1 MQTIAL
7 LFGGASSEHSVSCVT
22 ALGVYQAIDKSKYR
36 VVPIGITKSGLFV
49 NQAIDLNWKLAD
61 LPQVSESAARVLLQ
75 PGSSVIE
82 IAGER
87 IQLDLVFPVLHGP
100 NGEDGS
106 VQGLIQLMG
115 LPYAGNGVLASALA
129 MEKSKAKGVFRDAG
143 LQVAKELV
151 IERTNWSLSKDAELA
166 RAIEFADGHV
176 FVKPSRSGSSVGVT
190 LVKEPNQLEAAIEL
204 ALSLDQ
210 TALVEKRIYGREVE
224 CAVLEKPNGE
234 LVVSLAGEIVVTGR
248 EFYDFEAKYLDG
260 GAELRVPTNL
270 SDAELSQMHELAVKA
285 FRALGCSGLA
295 RTDFFL
301 TDSGFV
307 LTEVNTMPG
316 FTPISMY
323 PSLFAASGIAYPE
336 LVETLIQTGF
346 ARGTDPR

>member
-22 ALGVYQAIDKSKYR
+22 AVGVYQAIDKSKYK
-36 VVPIGITKSGLFV
+36 VVPIGITRSGKFV
-49 NQAIDLNWKLAD
+49 SQAVDLKWKLAD
-61 LPQVSESAARVLLQ
+61 LPMVSESAPEVKLQ
-75 PGSSVIE
+75 PGSSAIE
-82 IAGER
+82 ITGER
-87 IQLDLVFPVLHGP
+87 IELDLIFPVLHGP

-143 LQVAKELV
+143 LEVAKELV
-151 IERTNWSLSKDAELA
+151 IERTNWSLAKETELA
-166 RAIEFADGHV
+166 RAKAFVNGDV

-190 LVKEPNQLEAAIEL
+190 LVKDVAQLETAIEL

-210 TALVEKRIYGREVE
+210 TALVEQRIYGREVE
-224 CAVLEKPNGE
+224 CAVLERPNGE

-260 GAELRVPTNL
+260 GAELKVPTQL
-270 SDAELSQMHELAVKA
+270 SESELSQMHGLAIKA

-301 TDSGFV
+301 TETGFV

-323 PSLFAASGIAYPE
+323 PSLFAASGIGYSE